1 MRSRRRPSLLA
12 SPSARARA
20 VASKAVP
27 ERNQKMINGK
37 PLYVALAQ
45 RKDVRKSQLEASIQ
59 ARNTLRQQQQ
69 AAAAGMPQ
77 AYMQPTVF
85 YGPAGQQFLPPG
97 AQRGGMP
104 FPGQPGMVIPGMQG
118 GRGQFPG
125 AFPQQGRGMPQA

>member
-59 ARNTLRQQQQ
+59 ARNTLRQQQA
-69 AAAAGMPQ
+69 AAAAGMSQQFMQ
-77 AYMQPTVF
+77 APVF
-85 YGPAGQQFLPPG
+85 YAPGQQPFVNPS
-97 AQRGGMP
+97 GG
-104 FPGQPGMVIPGMQG
+104 
-118 GRGQFPG
+118 
-125 AFPQQGRGMPQA
+125 